1 MKVIMPQIG
10 MTMVAGIIDNWKVKD
25 GDTVSKGDVIVEI
38 TTEKL
43 SNDIEAPASGK
54 IRLLAEEGDTIECGE
69 PIAEIE
75 E

>member
-10 MTMVAGIIDNWKVKD
+10 MTMIAGIIDNWKVKD
-25 GDTVSKGDVIVEI
+25 GDYVQKGDVIVEI

-43 SNDIEAPASGK
+43 SNDIEAPAAGK
-54 IRLLAEEGDTIECGE
+54 IHLLAEEGESVDCGE